1 MSALPHE
8 RRKSGTCREVRVRGS
23 CDRTH
28 LQQDLDGGPFRL
40 LAKPCTTLPKSGT
53 DSKLPAGRAEF
64 PISTIGSEYVVG
76 GQNLPSHIVLYFH
89 APWALTLELAMT
101 NVKFPRRKFL
111 HLAAGAAAVPAVSR
125 FAWAQEYPNKP
136 VYWIVPYPPGGPTD
150 ILARLLGQRLN
161 ERLGQPFIVENKPGA
176 SGNIGTEMVAKS
188 APDGYTLLLVA
199 GANAINATLFEKLN
213 FNFIRDLAPVIGIIR
228 SPLVLETNPSKP
240 FKTVNEFVA
249 YAKANPGKV
258 NMASAGIGTPQHM
271 SLELF
276 KMLAGVQVNH
286 IPYRGAAPAV
296 TDLLGGQVDVMF
308 DSLPA
313 SLEHIRA
320 GRFRALAVA
329 SSSRI
334 DMLPDIT
341 PLSEFLPGFEFERMV
356 WRCNASW
363 GFV

>member
-1 MSALPHE
+1 MLIA
-8 RRKSGTCREVRVRGS
+8 RRKS
-23 CDRTH
+23 
-28 LQQDLDGGPFRL
+28 LQI
-40 LAKPCTTLPKSGT
+40 
-53 DSKLPAGRAEF
+53 
-64 PISTIGSEYVVG
+64 ISSV
-76 GQNLPSHIVLYFH
+76 
-89 APWALTLELAMT
+89 LAMP
-101 NVKFPRRKFL
+101 F
-111 HLAAGAAAVPAVSR
+111 VSR
-125 FAWAQEYPNKP
+125 TASAQAYPNKP
-136 VYWIVPYPPGGPTD
+136 VHWIVPYPPGGPTD
-150 ILARLLGQRLN
+150 ILARLLGQWLQ
-161 ERLGQPFIVENKPGA
+161 ERLGQPFIIENKPGA
-176 SGNIGTEMVAKS
+176 SSNIGTELVAKS

-213 FNFIRDLAPVIGIIR
+213 FNFIRDLAPVVGIIR
-228 SPLVLETNPSKP
+228 SPLVLEANPSKP
-240 FKTVNEFVA
+240 FRTVTELIA

-329 SSSRI
+329 SATRI
-334 DMLPDIT
+334 DMLPGVS
-341 PLSEFLPGFEFERMV
+341 PLSEFLPGYESSAWYGIAIRANTPEEIITKLNREINLAFSEPRIKARLAEFGYVLAGSPADFGKLIADETGK
-356 WRCNASW
+356 W
-363 GFV
+363 GKVIKSAGLKAE

>member
-1 MSALPHE
+1 MV
-8 RRKSGTCREVRVRGS
+8 K
-23 CDRTH
+23 RT
-28 LQQDLDGGPFRL
+28 
-40 LAKPCTTLPKSGT
+40 
-53 DSKLPAGRAEF
+53 
-64 PISTIGSEYVVG
+64 
-76 GQNLPSHIVLYFH
+76 
-89 APWALTLELAMT
+89 
-101 NVKFPRRKFL
+101 RRKFL
-111 HLAAGAAAVPAVSR
+111 RLVAGVTALPYAPHVAR
-125 FAWAQEYPNKP
+125 AQAYPNKL
-136 VYWIVPYPPGGPTD
+136 VHWIVPYPPGGPTD

-176 SGNIGTEMVAKS
+176 SSNIGTEMVAKS

-199 GANAINATLFEKLN
+199 GANAINATLFERLN

-240 FKTVNEFVA
+240 FKTVNELVA

-258 NMASAGIGTPQHM
+258 NMASAGMGTPQHM

-313 SLEHIRA
+313 SLEHIKA

-334 DMLPDIT
+334 DMLPDIS
-341 PLSEFLPGFEFERMV
+341 PLSESLPGYESSAWYGVATRAGVSPDIIAKLNNEINLAFREPRIKSRLAELGYVMGGSPTDFGKHIADETEK
-356 WRCNASW
+356 W
-363 GFV
+363 GKVIKSAGIKPE